1 MVTHFPAALY
11 LPQDAFDVA
20 SNQVIGRR
28 IAGRLLTQAFAAGLH
43 NDEMLTVFSPG
54 QASVAGV
61 NQLVSPVMPA
71 QASVRVGGEPD
82 AGVVADIGAI
92 HFPDPSLGRWAS
104 LRQGMQPTAFS
115 LTGVIHTVCS
125 DGALKGIGD
134 IPLAPLYP
142 WDAVVCTSI
151 AGRAVVASA
160 LEQRLEAMLARF
172 RCSTPPALAVEL
184 PQLPVIP
191 LAGPTEQPF
200 ESLLNRTQRRQLAR
214 QQLNLSQDAFVVAF
228 VGRLSFHSKAHP
240 ISLYRALD
248 ELAAANPD
256 QRVTL
261 IECGHLFNSWIAG
274 AYDELRARFPRID
287 FRLVGGLQPA
297 DEIEKWKVLA
307 AADVFTSPAD
317 NLQETFG
324 LSLLEAMM
332 AELPL
337 VVSDWNGYRDL
348 VKHGVNGYL
357 VPTSDVLAQST
368 SSPDELETAYA
379 DGRLNYDQMIGLR
392 SLGVVVDHGA
402 YLDAFQALLSD
413 PQQRMEMAQAALQI
427 LRDQFSPSAVS
438 HAYRELWGDLAERR
452 RAASADSPDCSVLP
466 PLLPAYG
473 RLFAHYATADAA
485 SQKQQVYVRSCD
497 PEEARQL
504 LQSAMNNQQ
513 FQRLSGGRLV
523 AIADLLHGEYSLGMD
538 AFACCGLSEEQ
549 STRVIAALC
558 KLGILA
564 KVVAD

>member
-1 MVTHFPAALY
+1 MTTHFPAALY
-11 LPQDAFDVA
+11 LPPDAFDVA

-28 IAGRLLTQAFAAGLH
+28 IAGRLLTQAFAAGLQ

-54 QASVAGV
+54 QASVAAV

-82 AGVVADIGAI
+82 AGVLSDIGAI

-104 LRQGMQPTAFS
+104 LRQGMHPTAFS

-142 WDAVVCTSI
+142 WDAVVCTST
-151 AGRAVVASA
+151 AGRAVVVSA

-172 RCSTPPALAVEL
+172 RCSAPPALAVEL

-200 ESLLNRTQRRQLAR
+200 EPLLNRRERRQLAR
-214 QQLNLSQDAFVVAF
+214 QELNVSQDAFVVAF

-248 ELAAANPD
+248 DLAAANPH
-256 QRVTL
+256 QQITL
-261 IECGHLFNSWIAG
+261 IECGHLFNAWIAS

-297 DEIEKWKVLA
+297 DEREKWKVLA

-348 VKHGVNGYL
+348 VEHGVNGFL
-357 VPTSDVLAQST
+357 VPTSDVLKAVDSGF
-368 SSPDELETAYA
+368 DELEVAYSE
-379 DGRLNYDQMIGLR
+379 GRLTYDQMIGLR
-392 SLGVVVDHGA
+392 SLGVVIDH
-402 YLDAFQALLSD
+402 DAFLSAFQTLMDCPDTRLSMAKSALIRLKSRFSPD
-413 PQQRMEMAQAALQI
+413 AVTLAYRDLWERLAGLRAQAAG
-427 LRDQFSPSAVS
+427 SPECPS
-438 HAYRELWGDLAERR
+438 L
-452 RAASADSPDCSVLP
+452 SPVLP
-466 PLLPAYG
+466 SYSA
-473 RLFAHYATADAA
+473 LFGHYST
-485 SQKQQVYVRSCD
+485 REFCD
-497 PEEARQL
+497 PEAYGFSLSCSLEDLRASL
-504 LQSAMNNQQ
+504 YSVMNQQ
-513 FQRLSGGRLV
+513 QMQRICAGRLDEV
-523 AIADLLHGEYSLGMD
+523 LACFGGTRSLTGLVLSDLGFTDY
-538 AFACCGLSEEQ
+538 Q
-549 STRVIAALC
+549 SRSILAVLC
-558 KLGILA
+558 KLGLIEPV
-564 KVVAD
+564 KHFR

>member
-1 MVTHFPAALY
+1 MTTHFPAALY
-11 LPQDAFDVA
+11 LPPDAFDVA
-20 SNQVIGRR
+20 SKQVIGRR
-28 IAGRLLTQAFAAGLH
+28 IAGRLLAQAFAAGLK
-43 NDEMLTVFSPG
+43 NDEMLTLFSPG
-54 QASVAGV
+54 QASVAAV

-82 AGVVADIGAI
+82 AGVLSDIGAI

-104 LRQGMQPTAFS
+104 LRQGMHPTAFS

-134 IPLAPLYP
+134 LPLAPLYS
-142 WDAVVCTSI
+142 WDAVVCTST
-151 AGRAVVASA
+151 AGRAVVESV

-172 RCSTPPALAVEL
+172 QFSSSPALAVGL

-200 ESLLNRTQRRQLAR
+200 EPLLSRTERRQLAR
-214 QQLNLSQDAFVVAF
+214 QQLSVSQEAFVVAF

-248 ELAAANPD
+248 ELAAANPN
-256 QRVTL
+256 QQIIL

-274 AYDELRARFPRID
+274 AYDELRARFPRIE

-297 DEIEKWKVLA
+297 DESDKWRVLA

-348 VKHGVNGYL
+348 VEHGVNGFL
-357 VPTSDVLAQST
+357 VPTSDILKQSLLA
-368 SSPDELETAYA
+368 PDELETAYA

-402 YLDAFQALLSD
+402 YVQAFQALLSN
-413 PQQRMEMAQAALQI
+413 PEQRTLMAHAALQI
-427 LRDQFSPSAVS
+427 LKRQYSPSAVS
-438 HAYRELWGDLAERR
+438 HAYRELWSDLAEQRR
-452 RAASADSPDCSVLP
+452 TAATACSDLCVLP
-466 PLLPAYG
+466 PLLPTYA
-473 RLFAHYATADAA
+473 RLFAHYATADC
-485 SQKQQVYVRSCD
+485 SVLKDQHFVRSCD
-497 PEEARQL
+497 ADEARDL

-513 FQRLSGGRLV
+513 LQRLSGGRLEV
-523 AIADLLHGEYSLGMD
+523 LAGLVCGDHGLSIDL
-538 AFACCGLSEEQ
+538 FVRCGLSEEQ
-549 STRVIAALC
+549 SFRVFAALC
-558 KLGILA
+558 KLGILRA
-564 KVVAD
+564 VVD